1 VRGGEGGIKV
11 YPPSKIFAKLVNKNA
26 IKHQKGVPSPKKF
39 HNPYI
44 PSLPKFG
51 KNLMD
56 PPSGF
61 PNRVHLWVRGYA
73 NSLVKLGKKILI
85 IFESCFMFHALWL

>member
-1 VRGGEGGIKV
+1 MHTGGVRGERVGIKV

-26 IKHQKGVPSPKKF
+26 IKHQKGVPSPQNF
-39 HNPYI
+39 HNPYV

-61 PNRVHLWVRGYA
+61 SNRVHLCNLKQNKFHRV
-73 NSLVKLGKKILI
+73 LI
-85 IFESCFMFHALWL
+85 G

>member
-1 VRGGEGGIKV
+1 MTSQYLINRLQNKLLTANLKVNDKHRCTQGGEGGEGGIKV
-11 YPPSKIFAKLVNKNA
+11 YPPSKFFAKLVNKNA
-26 IKHQKGVPSPKKF
+26 IKHQKGVPSPKNF

-61 PNRVHLWVRGYA
+61 SNRVHL
-73 NSLVKLGKKILI
+73 
-85 IFESCFMFHALWL
+85 